1 MDWADGPFVF
11 RINDNG
17 IGPNLLL
24 QVCLERGWREHSESG
39 VVKDNWNLWWR
50 TTGFPMSHYKQLK
63 PWQYTNHIPKGSSIC
78 RKDHLARY
86 LRCMKKVYGS
96 IFDFSPPCY
105 QLPLEYTKLLAEC
118 SGSNRNN
125 GRVRS
130 GSFHCL
136 EPPEEQLVWICKPV
150 GQSQGRGIFLF
161 REFSELNY
169 ASSAVVQKYV
179 TNPLL
184 IGGYKFDLRLYACIP
199 SFRPLCV
206 YLYREGLVRFATD
219 KFSLADLNNLFRHLT
234 NSSLN
239 RLGPGYTRQKERVG
253 AGCKWS
259 LKQLRH
265 YLNQSG
271 ESDWLLW
278 QKIASIVA
286 LTVLAQNASA
296 PPPPAPNCF
305 EFYGFDILVDTSL
318 RPWLL
323 EVNLS
328 PALGADSD
336 VDAAVK
342 KPMLH
347 DMFDLMGMPVSH
359 TGLSMFTSW
368 QPPQDDSTSDSED
381 CTICSSMGNRWM
393 QRKSRSRAKVPA
405 QRFHSAR
412 PRLQRVRSL
421 SIVTG
426 EDESEGA
433 PPSRWAKE
441 DVGPVKVVPSTR
453 WSRQQPQNMPAS
465 NKTVWGNGRD
475 WRDAPPKDGDW
486 VRVFPI
492 GFSSNVKKK
501 VQYVD
506 HAAEIKAAVADVH
519 RFSKAAKEA
528 AKLVEVEAETGKT
541 RACFND
547 RVFNEALR
555 GILGPEYTGEVWLP
569 PK

>member
-1 MDWADGPFVF
+1 MDWEDGPFVF

-24 QVCLERGWREHSESG
+24 QVCLERGWREHSECG
-39 VVKDNWNLWWR
+39 VIKDNWNLWWR

-118 SGSNRNN
+118 SGSNRSN

-136 EPPEEQLVWICKPV
+136 EPPEEDVVWICKPV

-161 REFSELNY
+161 REFSDLNY

-219 KFSLADLNNLFRHLT
+219 KFSLGDLNNLFRHLT

-265 YLNQSG
+265 YLNQNG
-271 ESDWLLW
+271 ENDWLLW
-278 QKIASIVA
+278 QRIASIVA
-286 LTVLAQNASA
+286 LTVLAQNASS
-296 PPPPAPNCF
+296 PPPPSPNCF

-347 DMFDLMGMPVSH
+347 DMFDLLGMPVSH

-368 QPPQDDSTSDSED
+368 QPPQEDSTSDSED
-381 CTICSSMGNRWM
+381 YTT
-393 QRKSRSRAKVPA
+393 
-405 QRFHSAR
+405 AR
-412 PRLQRVRSL
+412 PRLQRARSL
-421 SIVTG
+421 SILTG
-426 EDESEGA
+426 EDETEGL
-433 PPSRWAKE
+433 PSSRWSRE
-441 DVGPVKVVPSTR
+441 DAGPVKVVPSSR
-453 WSRQQPQNMPAS
+453 WSRQPQPMPPSFQNS
-465 NKTVWGNGRD
+465 TVWGNGRD
-475 WRDAPPKDGDW
+475 WRDAPAKDGDW

-501 VQYVD
+501 VSYVD

-519 RFSKAAKEA
+519 RFTKAAKEA
-528 AKLVEVEAETGKT
+528 AKLVELEAETGKN

-547 RVFNEALR
+547 RVFNEAFR
-555 GILGPEYTGEVWLP
+555 GIMGPEYTGEIWLP